1 MAKTREPESED
12 QKQLRLASSLRN
24 STLRKVKQLL
34 DKATN
39 DGEACKQHVAE
50 KFARE
55 NFPPSMSDH
64 FAKQCDDFLAE
75 LAQARL
81 KYGEEALKVEGGAG
95 IDEVQKATKVLETLL
110 SAVDATVKKF
120 KDTTM
125 ISVKSLVS

>member
-1 MAKTREPESED
+1 M
-12 QKQLRLASSLRN
+12 
-24 STLRKVKQLL
+24 KQLL
-34 DKATN
+34 DNATN

-50 KFARE
+50 KFALK
-55 NFPPSMSDH
+55 NFPPSMSEH
-64 FAKQCDDFLAE
+64 FTKQCDDFLAE

-95 IDEVQKATKVLETLL
+95 LDEVQKATKVLETLL